1 MNLNQAIKFAKNIK
15 WYRQAG
21 NIKMYYLFSPCRGA
35 SDSLK
40 APGGFF
46 SIRKNKYF
54 EGFYEEELFNLRAR
68 EIIALGK
75 RDGIYIDRKMAKC
88 RLEMKKLEKFYKKY
102 SKKNITRFNYNE
114 VRKAIFELNRLKYFF
129 WREVYIGDFFDP
141 NGVDFLNVE
150 IKKSGVKLTTA
161 EVAILLRFKK
171 LNYGQEERLAMI
183 KIALKIK
190 NKKLAL
196 NSNSAGKFLKSHSK
210 KYFYVDNSWESTKIL
225 TAENFKNKLKEL
237 VRQSR
242 EELGEQFKDLTEN
255 WEKLQTEIIKRYKI
269 KKELKNVFYIFSSMI
284 FLRDERK
291 KYTQISNHFFD
302 LFYAR
307 LAKILKIPFELL
319 KVATD
324 LDLKDE
330 LNGSKYKKILKDRGE
345 IVIECYYNHNSTI
358 FSGQDG
364 VKIYEILA
372 ASTSGEQKD
381 LKGNSAYPGKVRG
394 RVSVIMGETHFGKFN
409 PGDILVA
416 PMTRPE
422 YLSLIKQAKAIVT
435 DEGGITCHAA
445 IISRELKKPCI
456 IGTRVATKVLHD
468 GDLVEVDADKGLVK
482 ILYSTTQIH
491 NN

>member
-1 MNLNQAIKFAKNIK
+1 
-15 WYRQAG
+15 
-21 NIKMYYLFSPCRGA
+21 
-35 SDSLK
+35 
-40 APGGFF
+40 
-46 SIRKNKYF
+46 
-54 EGFYEEELFNLRAR
+54 
-68 EIIALGK
+68 
-75 RDGIYIDRKMAKC
+75 
-88 RLEMKKLEKFYKKY
+88 
-102 SKKNITRFNYNE
+102 
-114 VRKAIFELNRLKYFF
+114 
-129 WREVYIGDFFDP
+129 
-141 NGVDFLNVE
+141 
-150 IKKSGVKLTTA
+150 
-161 EVAILLRFKK
+161 
-171 LNYGQEERLAMI
+171 
-183 KIALKIK
+183 
-190 NKKLAL
+190 
-196 NSNSAGKFLKSHSK
+196 
-210 KYFYVDNSWESTKIL
+210 
-225 TAENFKNKLKEL
+225 
-237 VRQSR
+237 
-242 EELGEQFKDLTEN
+242 
-255 WEKLQTEIIKRYKI
+255 
-269 KKELKNVFYIFSSMI
+269 MI